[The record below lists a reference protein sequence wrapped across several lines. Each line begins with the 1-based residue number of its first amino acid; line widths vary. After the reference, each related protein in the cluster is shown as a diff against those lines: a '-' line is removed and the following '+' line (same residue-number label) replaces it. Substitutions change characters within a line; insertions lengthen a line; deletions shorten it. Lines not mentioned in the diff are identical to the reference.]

1 MITSDSELKYVDNRV
16 WVQQVFSPFFTI
28 EICPERKPCVLNASY
43 SILMAVEIPDA
54 TGVTIASKKKNL
66 ADGTGIEKHHDR
78 YIQSFGQAIVC
89 VG

>member
-1 MITSDSELKYVDNRV
+1 MLDMITSDSELKYVDNRV

-54 TGVTIASKKKNL
+54 TGVTIASKKKIWQMAL
-66 ADGTGIEKHHDR
+66 A
-78 YIQSFGQAIVC
+78 
-89 VG
+89 